1 MDKALG
7 QKLRRLREKREWTQK
22 YAAKIFGITNA
33 ALSNYERGER
43 TPDANML
50 KKFAEVYGVSIDFLV
65 GREENVINNTLESNL
80 IVTDEN
86 DLRYIDELIGKP
98 AVEIIKDM
106 GVLNAREKELLYIF
120 LLGIKANR
128 TQKIDKD
135 VSY

>member
-80 IVTDEN
+80 IVKDESG
-86 DLRYIDELIGKP
+86 LRYIDELIGKP
-98 AVEIIKDM
+98 AVEIIKDIGM
-106 GVLNAREKELLYIF
+106 LDAKEKELLYIF

-128 TQKIDKD
+128 TQKIDKN